1 MMKRFNVLFL
11 IFLCL
16 TFSVIGLKPVFAVVN
31 TNTFTQGI
39 HKLSDFNPSKDG
51 IYSVSNVSSTD
62 NISII
67 ITDENQNILQ
77 VIRLTANSEKHN
89 TIPISPNYTITL
101 LGKGEVYINPVEL
114 K

>member
-1 MMKRFNVLFL
+1 MKRFNVLFL

-16 TFSVIGLKPVFAVVN
+16 TFIVIGLKPAFA
-31 TNTFTQGI
+31 TDQYLAQGI
-39 HKLSDFNPSKDG
+39 YKLSDLNPSKDG

-67 ITDENQNILQ
+67 VTDENQNILQ

-89 TIPISPNYTITL
+89 TIPILS
-101 LGKGEVYINPVEL
+101 
-114 K
+114 